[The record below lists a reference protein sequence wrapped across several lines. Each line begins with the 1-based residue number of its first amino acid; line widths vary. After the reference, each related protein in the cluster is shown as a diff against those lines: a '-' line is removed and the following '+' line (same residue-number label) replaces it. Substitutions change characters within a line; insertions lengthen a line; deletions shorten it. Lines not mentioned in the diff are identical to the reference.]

1 MTPLLIVII
10 TLQELIAVCQLVAL
24 AWFLRREYRLVNS
37 FFGLVSV
44 FTSRINV
51 LLVMVVFCSAV
62 ATTTDPLSGFD
73 WSRSLATLFRFIN
86 LSTFSLSGTS
96 YLYFIYLR
104 SAPILEGMSW

>member
-1 MTPLLIVII
+1 MVI
-10 TLQELIAVCQLVAL
+10 TLLELIALGQLLAL
-24 AWFLRREYRLVNS
+24 LCFLMNEYRQVNS